1 MAVGQPA
8 PTLKSGKV
16 DAPEQFVIFKTS
28 KRLVGLICWRI
39 IMNCPACNS
48 SKLYTFILKNFENTF
63 NSYFNLDD
71 TDLCDN
77 TLNYHSIAISI
88 GRVLH
93 HLTFSYRNQS
103 LEDIAEETDTCVC
116 SVIAAFS
123 ALESN
128 SYQLNQQLINNKS
141 LHRKP
146 ISDTPLTFI
155 QSDKLNQLKANAI
168 FESYD
173 FAGCLNL
180 RDLLSEAELS
190 FDDFIVLLKT
200 HFEID
205 LDIIT
210 SEDEDDYFKVLIEEM
225 MNSESRC
232 KYEEQRRFYY
242 SYDELIDAE
251 KRFYP

>member
-8 PTLKSGKV
+8 PTLKSDKV

-39 IMNCPACNS
+39 IMNCPVCNS
-48 SKLYTFILKNFENTF
+48 SKLYTFILKNFESTF

-71 TDLCDN
+71 KAPCDD

-103 LEDIAEETDTCVC
+103 FEDIAEETETCVC

-123 ALESN
+123 ALENS
-128 SYQLNQQLINNKS
+128 SYQLSQQLMHNKS
-141 LHRKP
+141 FHRKP
-146 ISDTPLTFI
+146 ISDTPITFI
-155 QSDKLNQLKANAI
+155 QSDKLNQLKVNAI

-173 FAGCLNL
+173 FAGCLSL

-190 FDDFIVLLKT
+190 FEDLIVLLKT

-205 LDIIT
+205 IDIIT
-210 SEDEDDYFKVLIEEM
+210 SEDEGDYFNVLMEEM
-225 MNSESRC
+225 MTSESRC

-242 SYDELIDAE
+242 SYDELMNAE

>member
-16 DAPEQFVIFKTS
+16 DAPEQFIIFKTS

-39 IMNCPACNS
+39 IMNCPVCNS
-48 SKLYTFILKNFENTF
+48 SKLYTFILKNFESTF
-63 NSYFNLDD
+63 NSYFNLDNKAP
-71 TDLCDN
+71 CDN
-77 TLNYHSIAISI
+77 TINYHSIVISI

-103 LEDIAEETDTCVC
+103 LKDIAEETETCVC

-123 ALESN
+123 ALEKN
-128 SYQLNQQLINNKS
+128 SYQLNQELIHNKS

-155 QSDKLNQLKANAI
+155 QSDKIGQLKANAL

-173 FAGCLNL
+173 FSGCLNL
-180 RDLLSEAELS
+180 KDLLCEAELS
-190 FDDFIVLLKT
+190 FKDLIDLLES

-205 LDIIT
+205 IDIIT
-210 SEDEDDYFKVLIEEM
+210 SEEENNYFNVLIEEM

>member
-1 MAVGQPA
+1 
-8 PTLKSGKV
+8 
-16 DAPEQFVIFKTS
+16 
-28 KRLVGLICWRI
+28 
-39 IMNCPACNS
+39 MNCSVCNS
-48 SKLYTFILKNFENTF
+48 SKLYTFILKNFESTF
-63 NSYFNLDD
+63 NSYFYIDD
-71 TDLCDN
+71 KAPCDN
-77 TLNYHSIAISI
+77 TLDYHSIAITI
-88 GRVLH
+88 GRVLYN
-93 HLTFSYRNQS
+93 LTFSYRNQS
-103 LEDIAEETDTCVC
+103 IKDIAEETDTCVC

-123 ALESN
+123 ALETN
-128 SYQLNQQLINNKS
+128 SYQLSQELIHNKP

-173 FAGCLNL
+173 FVGCLNL
-180 RDLLSEAELS
+180 RDLLFEAELS
-190 FDDFIVLLKT
+190 FEDFIKLLKN

-205 LDIIT
+205 IDIIT
-210 SEDEDDYFKVLIEEM
+210 SQDEDEYFNVLMEEM

-242 SYDELIDAE
+242 SYDELMDAE